1 MNKELVLSMMVHSFK
16 TANIEIAVKNGVE
29 NNTAESQIESMNDI
43 IEECMKKVLQD
54 LLENFPN
61 FIQ

>member
-1 MNKELVLSMMVHSFK
+1 MNKELILSMMIHSFK

-29 NNTAESQIESMNDI
+29 NNTAELQIESMNDI
-43 IEECMKKVLQD
+43 IEECMKKVLQN
-54 LLENFPN
+54 LLENFPT